1 MAIYQRGAGDYVAER
16 VQAEPGSEEEQ
27 RLEEL
32 VARGEGGWHRVAEA
46 PADPPAEPKSV
57 VLERPAKSAS
67 KADWVAYAVQEGA
80 HQAEAEGKTRDELAA
95 LFAEGSGD

>member
-1 MAIYQRGAGDYVAER
+1 MAIYQRGSGDHVAER
-16 VQAEPGSEEEQ
+16 VQPEPGSEEEQ
-27 RLEEL
+27 RLSDL
-32 VARGEGGWHRVAEA
+32 VARGEGGWHRLDEA
-46 PADPPAEPKSV
+46 LAEPGPV

-80 HQAEAEGKTRDELAA
+80 DQAEAEGKTRDELAA

>member
-1 MAIYQRGAGDYVAER
+1 MAIYQRGSGDHVAER
-16 VQAEPGSEEEQ
+16 VQPEPGSEEER

-32 VARGEGGWHRVAEA
+32 VARGEAGWHRPDDE
-46 PADPPAEPKSV
+46 PPAV

-67 KADWVAYAVQEGA
+67 KADWLAYAVVQGA
-80 HQAEAEGKTRDELAA
+80 DEAEAEGKTRDELAA